1 MHPFLSVPLR
11 TRPKPAPR
19 RRLRATLAALSL
31 IATAP
36 ASADVLLHAFN
47 WKYDDVAARAQEIA
61 DAGYRIVLVAPAYR
75 SEGSAWWSRYQPQDW
90 RVIHHA
96 LGDTTDF
103 RDMANALDARGVRV
117 YADIVFNH
125 MANEA
130 ATRTD
135 LNYPGQRVL
144 AEYAANPAYFGA
156 QRLFGN
162 LQQNL
167 LGSVPSSDFGP
178 SICINDYGSVF
189 QVQNYRLC
197 MGAGDVGLPDLQGN
211 DWIVAQQK
219 AYLTALKAMKV
230 KGFRIDAAKHMKLAH
245 INAVF
250 DAGIKSGTH
259 VFGEVITGGGVG
271 NGEYD
276 KFLAPYLSGTDHA
289 AYDFPLHAQMRAA
302 FAPSG
307 SMSLLVDPG
316 AYGQALPGTRAFTF
330 TVTHDM
336 PLNSIF
342 RGMLMDAGDETLAY
356 AFIMGRDGGVPM
368 VYTDQNESGDN
379 RWVDAWKRADLKAMI
394 GFHNAAQGNDM
405 QVLSHGACH
414 LIFRRGNRGIVAIN
428 KCGSTVNAS
437 VGMSNSVLWWYTDY
451 RDALGSGSVVNIRS
465 SSYTFTLPARTA
477 RMWLR

>member
-1 MHPFLSVPLR
+1 MHCHASESSPTLRAPL
-11 TRPKPAPR
+11 PR
-19 RRLRATLAALSL
+19 RRFGFGLAALSL
-31 IATAP
+31 LAAAP

-90 RVIHHA
+90 RVIHHP

-125 MANEA
+125 MANES

-144 AEYAANPAYFGA
+144 AQYAADPAYFGA

-162 LQQNL
+162 LQYNL

-197 MGAGDVGLPDLQGN
+197 MGAGDAGLPDLQGN
-211 DWIVAQQK
+211 DWIVAQQRS
-219 AYLTALKAMKV
+219 YLTALKAMKV

-250 DAGIKSGTH
+250 DAGIKSGVH

-276 KFLAPYLSGTDHA
+276 TFLAPYLQGTDHA
-289 AYDFPLHAQMRAA
+289 AYDFPLHAQLRAA

-307 SMSLLVDPG
+307 SMSQLVDPG
-316 AYGQALPGTRAFTF
+316 AYGQALPAARAFTF

-342 RGMLMDAGDETLAY
+342 RGMLLNAGDETLAY
-356 AFIMGRDGGVPM
+356 AYILGRNGGVPM

-379 RWVDAWKRADLKAMI
+379 RWVDAWKRTDLKAMI
-394 GFHNAAQGNDM
+394 GFHNAVQGNDM

-414 LIFRRGNRGIVAIN
+414 LVFRRGSRGIVAIN

-437 VGMSNSVLWWYTDY
+437 VGMNNSVLWWYTDY
-451 RDALGSGSVVNIRS
+451 RDALGSGDVVNIRS
-465 SSYTFTLPARTA
+465 STYTFTLPARSA